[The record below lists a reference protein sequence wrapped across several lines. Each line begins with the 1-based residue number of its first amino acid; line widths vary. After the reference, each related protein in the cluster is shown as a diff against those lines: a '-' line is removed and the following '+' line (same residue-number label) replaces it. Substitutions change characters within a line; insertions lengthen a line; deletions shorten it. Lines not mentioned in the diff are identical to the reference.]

1 MSAGGHGYNFYHM
14 TLCLGKDCRTFKENY
29 VLYERSLYAIF
40 LKLMNVW
47 KVNFFWKNKRTEE
60 LCIRPFYS
68 NEFLCL
74 FLSPCSYP
82 LSFWSWAPERSSY
95 LSVFRQRSLCRGKL
109 SFLCPLY
116 TQIVLLEHLYDFW
129 IWTLPLNNTE
139 QRGKMIST
147 QVFASRA
154 KPVLSG
160 LCHFKKCGRLGHS
173 DSSKAFSFWYEL
185 ERISP
190 NPIPSCHPVITRT
203 HIRAVDYLIAFLK
216 QSPEIWRKA
225 FVE

>member
-1 MSAGGHGYNFYHM
+1 MSADGHGYNFYHT

-29 VLYERSLYAIF
+29 VLYERNLYAIF
-40 LKLMNVW
+40 LKLMKVW
-47 KVNFFWKNKRTEE
+47 KVNFFWRNKRTEE

-95 LSVFRQRSLCRGKL
+95 LSVFRQRRLCRGKL

-129 IWTLPLNNTE
+129 IWTLSLNDTE
-139 QRGKMIST
+139 QRGETIST
-147 QVFASRA
+147 RSLHPEQSQYSQVSVTLKIQCKGIFLLVWTWTHLP
-154 KPVLSG
+154 KPHAHHYTHTCKSSG
-160 LCHFKKCGRLGHS
+160 LSHCILEIVPWDFKKGLCGVVS
-173 DSSKAFSFWYEL
+173 D
-185 ERISP
+185 
-190 NPIPSCHPVITRT
+190 T
-203 HIRAVDYLIAFLK
+203 
-216 QSPEIWRKA
+216 
-225 FVE
+225 